1 MQKNKRKEKKK
12 NKQRKEGKLSTYK
25 NKPNSTHLHIQ
36 PYTVY
41 FAMFTKKP
49 STYCN
54 GKLLENI
61 NIRDNIKY
69 NFPSVPDETANIY
82 DS

>member
-1 MQKNKRKEKKK
+1 MQKQYQCKRKREKKK
-12 NKQRKEGKLSTYK
+12 KKQRKEGKLSTYK

-41 FAMFTKKP
+41 FAMFTEKP

-54 GKLLENI
+54 GKLL
-61 NIRDNIKY
+61 K
-69 NFPSVPDETANIY
+69 NFTFSGYANSVHWWFFHIQ
-82 DS
+82 